1 MTPSHIQ
8 HQEQCDRLPTLTSH
22 STAATLLSQHPLRF
36 LMHQRS
42 NSSCTSSWRKR
53 TKFRVTSRN
62 AVPTFSIF
70 VGKLRKSAIPSYS
83 IYPYWL
89 PWVSAIFKSHNLKR
103 QQCLFMF
110 ERQSISFK
118 SQCVLDP
125 SAIAIRVSE
134 IPVFE
139 IFTKNQLEE
148 RGWQFIMLLFR
159 LVRLDGYRHL
169 SQRWKRGATQRH

>member
-22 STAATLLSQHPLRF
+22 STAPTLLSQHPLRF

-42 NSSCTSSWRKR
+42 NSSCTSSRRKR

-89 PWVSAIFKSHNLKR
+89 PWVSTIFKSHNLKDNTVFLCSNGN
-103 QQCLFMF
+103 QFL
-110 ERQSISFK
+110 SK
-118 SQCVLDP
+118 ANVYWTPVLLP
-125 SAIAIRVSE
+125 
-134 IPVFE
+134 
-139 IFTKNQLEE
+139 LEYQKYLYLKYLPRTNLKKE
-148 RGWQFIMLLFR
+148 VG
-159 LVRLDGYRHL
+159 
-169 SQRWKRGATQRH
+169 SS